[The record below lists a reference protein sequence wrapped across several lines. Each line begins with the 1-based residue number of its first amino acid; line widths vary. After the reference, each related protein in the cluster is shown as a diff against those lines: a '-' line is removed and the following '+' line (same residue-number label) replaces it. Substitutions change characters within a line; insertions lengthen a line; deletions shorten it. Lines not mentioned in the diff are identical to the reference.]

1 MTSVKKIKVTIKIKE
16 NRNNIINQIK
26 SKMSYYYVKY
36 INYWF
41 YEECHAKE
49 PLEIMKVYLDIKN
62 YKIVEI

>member
-1 MTSVKKIKVTIKIKE
+1 
-16 NRNNIINQIK
+16 
-26 SKMSYYYVKY
+26 MSYYYVKY